1 MWLWN
6 DRDSRLVLQR
16 FQIHSSFQK
25 PSLISETLI
34 SHSFPGKFFVKTWFP
49 FR

>member
-16 FQIHSSFQK
+16 FQIHSFFQK
-25 PSLISETLI
+25 PSLISEILI
-34 SHSFPGKFFVKTWFP
+34 PHLFPGKFFVKT
-49 FR
+49 